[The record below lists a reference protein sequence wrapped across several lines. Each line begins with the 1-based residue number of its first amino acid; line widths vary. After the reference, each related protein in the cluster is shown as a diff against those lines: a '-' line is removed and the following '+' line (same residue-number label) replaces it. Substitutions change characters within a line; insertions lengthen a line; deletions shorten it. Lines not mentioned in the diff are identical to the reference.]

1 MVGESRVPHE
11 AKETRKGEHMRKAL
25 PVSQARSSMSR
36 MWARRASIA
45 ALALG
50 AIGAIGTSAL
60 ATGCAVSES
69 DVQRWEGTERGPYKL
84 IAVVTHDKY
93 SLPLRIEAALALI
106 RMPPRGG
113 RRMGISYLC
122 DKYKDD
128 DLNDKEGALAELPE
142 DVRKKVVDGMVPT
155 MIVEIQKPPPAKK
168 ADGTSEP
175 DQSIPFKDAAF
186 AMLSH
191 EPSLV
196 SNPKSRDDLVAA
208 LNQWVQTNFED
219 RIENSQQQYGVE
231 QIMRFLG
238 AGSVRSMPTLIN
250 ENSTEHGK
258 LDKIASLI
266 ADLGDADTKQKAS
279 DAIVAL
285 AKRIDSQAW
294 YDKEKPVVIDLDQK
308 SGAKVTPAQ
317 LDTQIKQYQDQEL
330 TKTFGSMKRVGGRPV
345 TDYCNAYA
353 ANANNSKVRRQA
365 ALAAL
370 EGRVDKNNTV
380 DTDKLFAIAKDDN
393 TPDEVR
399 DQAFQRLGELPKEL
413 IVGKLYT
420 LFDTKK
426 WKVRWVAGTLILK
439 TMTTK
444 DVPEFMR
451 HLPATAAA
459 KMGMSEADVVRRHH
473 PKDGRPAGAPKPK
486 DLIAQYLGAK
496 ELASEAFTAL
506 GAYYGGNKADLPK
519 VTPLEGDPT
528 PVPKCDKDDDCGWSC
543 DVPKAPGSQET
554 ETKTIVTVGDFAKY
568 CVVPSMTSK

>member
-1 MVGESRVPHE
+1 
-11 AKETRKGEHMRKAL
+11 MRKAL
-25 PVSQARSSMSR
+25 PVVA
-36 MWARRASIA
+36 IT
-45 ALALG
+45 LG
-50 AIGAIGTSAL
+50 AMMMSTL

-69 DVQRWEGTERGPYKL
+69 DVHRWESTVRGPYKL

-93 SLPLRIEAALALI
+93 SLPLRIEAALALL

-128 DLNDKEGALAELPE
+128 DLNDQDGALAALSE
-142 DVRKKVVDGMVPT
+142 DARKKIVDGMVPS
-155 MIVEIQKPPPAKK
+155 MIVEIQKPPPPRK

-196 SNPKSRDDLVAA
+196 SNPKSKDDLVAA
-208 LNQWVQTNFED
+208 LNQWVQADFED

-238 AGSVRSMPTLIN
+238 AGSVRSLPGLIN
-250 ENSTEHGK
+250 DTSTK
-258 LDKIASLI
+258 VDKMASLI
-266 ADLGDADTKQKAS
+266 ADLGDADTKLKGSEAL
-279 DAIVAL
+279 VAL

-294 YDKEKPVVIDLDQK
+294 YDKEKARFTESYAKQQV
-308 SGAKVTPAQ
+308 KVTPQQ
-317 LDTQIKQYQDQEL
+317 LDTLLKESQDQEL

-353 ANANNSKVRRQA
+353 ANTNNSKVRRQA

-370 EGRVDKNNTV
+370 EGRIDKNNST
-380 DTDKLFAIAKDDN
+380 DIDKLFAIAKDDN

-399 DQAFQRLGELPKEL
+399 DQAFARLGELPKEL

-439 TMTTK
+439 TMNTR

-451 HLPATAAA
+451 HLPTSAAT
-459 KMGMSEADVVRRHH
+459 KMGMTEVIAYGGIIAKMDA
-473 PKDGRPAGAPKPK
+473 PPGAPKAK
-486 DLIAQYLGAK
+486 DLINQYLGVK
-496 ELASEAFTAL
+496 ELGPKLTAL
-506 GAYYGGNKADLPK
+506 GAYYGGSKGDLGRI
-519 VTPLEGDPT
+519 VGLEGESA
-528 PVPKCDKDDDCGWSC
+528 PVPKCDKDDECGWTC
-543 DVPKAPGSQET
+543 DISKPGSADT
-554 ETKTIVTVGDFAKY
+554 ESKTIATVGEFAKY
-568 CVVPSMTSK
+568 CVAPSLTGK